1 MQIVRVSIKPLQS
14 KELYREK
21 DLVVS
26 VGRCPAGRSLDEPAE
41 DVGGWRPKSK
51 LSGNDVQTVVMYI
64 ILKD

>member
-1 MQIVRVSIKPLQS
+1 MQIVVVGIKPLQS

-41 DVGGWRPKSK
+41 DVGRWKSAA
-51 LSGNDVQTVVMYI
+51 SVSDGDVQAIVSEGH
-64 ILKD
+64 L